1 MRPNDPQPQMSG
13 DPSDPPPGG
22 GASGASGPGSP
33 EDPLDALRDRVRS
46 TQDAVER
53 LADEAAQAARE
64 ATGAGPEAGAGGSAG
79 GRPRPGGAV
88 RRIRRAWSA
97 LGGDQRLVAVA
108 ALRLFVCL
116 FFPWYSTSPTHVPA
130 HQHGV
135 STSHGGLATFG
146 WVEAAVLLVALGVL
160 WLLFARAER
169 RAFHLPGGDGGVILA
184 AGVWVAFLI
193 LWRFFD
199 RPGFGSGVAVGLPCG
214 TFLTLPVARLPAS
227 AGPGPR
233 SAPRPA
239 PPLRRAAE

>member
-1 MRPNDPQPQMSG
+1 MSTPEPNPEPRPTPEPRGRPN
-13 DPSDPPPGG
+13 
-22 GASGASGPGSP
+22 AS
-33 EDPLDALRDRVRS
+33 
-46 TQDAVER
+46 
-53 LADEAAQAARE
+53 AR
-64 ATGAGPEAGAGGSAG
+64 A
-79 GRPRPGGAV
+79 GGAV

-97 LGGDQRLVAVA
+97 LGGDQRLAAVA
-108 ALRLFVCL
+108 ALGLFVCL

-199 RPGFGSGVAVGLPCG
+199 RPGFGSGVAVGLQWG
-214 TFLTLPVARLPAS
+214 IFLTLAVAVLLAY
-227 AGPGPR
+227 AGTRVR
-233 SAPRPA
+233 SAQRPE
-239 PPLRRAAE
+239 PPLERAAEPPAARRAPGTEVTRPLDDAPVRPPEEATAATRVHRGERGPDDPTTALPRRRGER